1 MKQFLFCLLT
11 LVLMIQATMSW
22 AQQPTEPPAA
32 DAPIKKAVAAYIE
45 AFNKHDAKAL
55 AEQWS
60 PEAVYI
66 NRITGEE
73 VVGQKAIAEQFTGI
87 FKDRP
92 NLKIDVSTESIQFL
106 SPNVAVEQGTAK
118 LVAAKADPEE
128 FEYTAVYVKRE
139 GKWLLDRVTDKAP
152 EVIPTHYE
160 QLKELE
166 WMVGSWVDDADNAV
180 VETECKWTK
189 NRNFLTRS
197 FIVTV
202 GDQIDMSGMQ
212 IIGWDAAAK
221 QIRSWTFDS
230 DGGFA
235 EAVWTHKKDR
245 WYVHNKGVL
254 ADGQKATMVNIIK
267 PLDKDSFTW
276 QTTERTVAGE
286 LLPNVAEV
294 KIVRE

>member
-1 MKQFLFCLLT
+1 MKRALIGLLT
-11 LVLMIQATMSW
+11 LVVVPQACLLL
-22 AQQPTEPPAA
+22 AAEPEA
-32 DAPIKKAVAAYIE
+32 DAAIKKAVAAYVE
-45 AFNKHDAKAL
+45 AFNKHDAKGL

-60 PEAVYI
+60 PDAVYI

-73 VVGQKAIAEQFTGI
+73 VVGQKAIAEQFTAI
-87 FKDRP
+87 FKERP
-92 NLKIDVSTESIQFL
+92 NLKIDVSTASIRFL
-106 SPNVAVEQGTAK
+106 SPNVAVEQGTAR
-118 LVAAKADPEE
+118 LVAAKEEPEVLD
-128 FEYTAVYVKRE
+128 YSAVYVKRD

-166 WMVGSWVDDADNAV
+166 WMVGSWVDDADDAR
-180 VETECKWTK
+180 VETECRWTK

-197 FIVTV
+197 FAITV
-202 GDQIDMSGMQ
+202 GDQIDMSGIQ

-221 QIRSWTFDS
+221 QVRSWTFDS

-254 ADGQKATMVNIIK
+254 ADGQRATAVNIIK
-267 PLDKDSFTW
+267 TLDKDSFTW

-286 LLPNVAEV
+286 LLPNVDEV
-294 KIVRE
+294 KVVRE

>member
-1 MKQFLFCLLT
+1 MKPFLLGVLSLLM
-11 LVLMIQATMSW
+11 V
-22 AQQPTEPPAA
+22 PPACVSLAAEPEA
-32 DAPIKKAVAAYIE
+32 DAEIKKAVSVYVE

-55 AEQWS
+55 AAMWS

-73 VVGQKAIAEQFTGI
+73 VVGQKAIAEQFTTI
-87 FKDRP
+87 FKERP
-92 NLKIDVSTESIQFL
+92 NLKIDVSTQSIQL
-106 SPNVAVEQGTAK
+106 VSPNVAVEHGTAK
-118 LVAAKADPEE
+118 LGATKAEPEE

-152 EVIPTHYE
+152 EVVPTHYE

-166 WMVGSWVDDADNAV
+166 WMVGSWVDDADNAR

-197 FIVTV
+197 FAVTV

>member
-1 MKQFLFCLLT
+1 MKQILFCLLA
-11 LVLMIQATMSW
+11 VAIATEASLSW
-22 AQQPTEPPAA
+22 AQQAGDPPDAEAA
-32 DAPIKKAVAAYIE
+32 IKKAVAAYVE
-45 AFNKHDAKAL
+45 SYNKHDAEAL
-55 AEQWS
+55 AAQWS

-66 NRITGEE
+66 NRVTGEE
-73 VVGQKAIAEQFTGI
+73 VVGQKAIAEQFTAI
-87 FKDRP
+87 FKEQP

-118 LVAAKADPEE
+118 LIAPKAEPEE
-128 FEYTAVYVKRE
+128 IKYTAVYVKRE

-166 WMVGSWVDDADNAV
+166 WMVGNWIDESDEASIV
-180 VETECKWTK
+180 TECKWTK

-197 FIVTV
+197 FSVTV
-202 GDQIDMSGMQ
+202 GDQIDLSGMQ
-212 IIGWDAAAK
+212 IIGWDASAK
-221 QIRSWTFDS
+221 QIHSWTFDS

-245 WYVHNKGVL
+245 WYIQNKGVL
-254 ADGQKATMVNIIK
+254 ADGQKATAVNILK

-286 LLPNVAEV
+286 LLPNVDEV

>member
-1 MKQFLFCLLT
+1 MKQVLFCLLAFI
-11 LVLMIQATMSW
+11 LVTQATSSW
-22 AQQPTEPPAA
+22 AQQPSEPPGAEVA
-32 DAPIKKAVAAYIE
+32 IKKAVAAYVE

-60 PEAVYI
+60 PEAVYL
-66 NRITGEE
+66 NRVTGEE
-73 VVGQKAIAEQFTGI
+73 VVGQKAIAEQFTAI
-87 FKDRP
+87 FKERP

-106 SPNVAVEQGTAK
+106 SPNVAVEHGTAK
-118 LVAAKADPEE
+118 LAAAKGEPEE
-128 FEYTAVYVKRE
+128 IEYTAVYVKRE

-152 EVIPTHYE
+152 EVVPSHYE
-160 QLKELE
+160 QLKPLE
-166 WMVGSWVDDADNAV
+166 WMVGRWVDDTEDAR
-180 VETECKWTK
+180 VETECNWTK

-197 FIVTV
+197 FTVTV
-202 GDQIDMSGMQ
+202 GDQVDMSGMQ
-212 IIGWDAAAK
+212 VIGWDAAAK

-245 WYVHNKGVL
+245 WYVHNKGIL

-276 QTTERTVAGE
+276 QTTERTLAGE
-286 LLPNVAEV
+286 ILPNVAEV